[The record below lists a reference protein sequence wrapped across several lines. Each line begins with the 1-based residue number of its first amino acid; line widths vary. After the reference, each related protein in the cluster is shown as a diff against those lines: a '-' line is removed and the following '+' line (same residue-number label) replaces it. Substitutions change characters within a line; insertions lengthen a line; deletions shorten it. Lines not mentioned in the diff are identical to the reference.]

1 MELLWKRAERI
12 STRTVGRGLAIEK
25 HRDAKEGR
33 RARRGG
39 DALMYGYEK
48 QRNSLEPPRIGK
60 VQLGD
65 ARAWNRAEEQSRGYE
80 LK

>member
-1 MELLWKRAERI
+1 MN
-12 STRTVGRGLAIEK
+12 
-25 HRDAKEGR
+25 
-33 RARRGG
+33 
-39 DALMYGYEK
+39 GYEK
-48 QRNSLEPPRIGK
+48 QRNSLEPPRIGI

>member
-39 DALMYGYEK
+39 DALMNGYKK
-48 QRNSLEPPRIGK
+48 QRNSSEMLGLGK
-60 VQLGD
+60 VLGD
-65 ARAWNRAEEQSRGYE
+65 ARAWNRAEEQSRDYE